1 MARKLK
7 NFDRYGSRT
16 SAVKSD
22 MDKPS
27 PVPMKR
33 LDKRL
38 DEDVSEIGAKTKQGM
53 SDAGSFSAAFRAA
66 RKDPNSKG
74 TFTWRGTSYTT
85 KMASDK
91 PAASAPKPTAKREV
105 AGPTPTS
112 GFGKSKT
119 PEFMNKPATTTP
131 VKPTATRSN
140 AASRPAS
147 SGLSSAQ
154 YTAAVKSGVI
164 PSNASA
170 EDRANLRGT
179 IGATRA
185 AKVNPIK
192 NAPKPKS
199 ASMYTD
205 PSRKAM
211 TDEYM
216 KSIGKKK
223 GGSVKKYAKGGS
235 IDGCAV
241 RGKTKA

>member
-22 MDKPS
+22 MDKPTAS
-27 PVPMKR
+27 SKG
-33 LDKRL
+33 L
-38 DEDVSEIGAKTKQGM
+38 DEAVSKIGAKTKQGL
-53 SDAGSFSAAFRAA
+53 SDSGNFSSAFKTARAA
-66 RKDPNSKG
+66 GDK

-85 KMASDK
+85 KMGSDK
-91 PAASAPKPTAKREV
+91 STASAPKPTAKREV
-105 AGPTPTS
+105 AGSTS
-112 GFGKSKT
+112 TKGFGKSEPPK
-119 PEFMNKPATTTP
+119 FMDKPA
-131 VKPTATRSN
+131 ATRSN
-140 AASRPAS
+140 AVSRPAS

-179 IGATRA
+179 IAATRA
-185 AKVNPIK
+185 AKVSSSQNTPKTKPMSTVDAETAAFRRKNMNPYARD
-192 NAPKPKS
+192 N
-199 ASMYTD
+199 M
-205 PSRKAM
+205 
-211 TDEYM
+211 
-216 KSIGKKK
+216 KK